1 LTGQTAHDFLVLGHT
16 KATCQTQKSCIF
28 ALIIIYYNVYIY
40 FRNDYQCAN
49 ITSDIQKF
57 GYLSSDITSEIFAKL
72 MANSSGM
79 PFNEAFQLYNVK
91 TGAEREFLDLL
102 MIQGQNNVTQVGNNH
117 LLKI

>member
-1 LTGQTAHDFLVLGHT
+1 
-16 KATCQTQKSCIF
+16 
-28 ALIIIYYNVYIY
+28 LIIIYCNVFIY

-49 ITSDIQKF
+49 ITSDIKKF
-57 GYLSSDITSEIFAKL
+57 GYLSSDITSEIFVKL

-102 MIQGQNNVTQVGNNH
+102 MIQGQNNVTQVSVKNLIMVH
-117 LLKI
+117 KE